1 MFGSIGPNGRRNSAF
16 ALAESDPG
24 RKDMLLDIA
33 TEEMSHLEVIGSLVV
48 MLNRGVK
55 GKIAEVYPTK
65 ATEIGVTVN
74 SGVVTLSGTVENA
87 TQRKSIEDAANS
99 VHGVKSVIDNT
110 TIKP

>member
-1 MFGSIGPNGRRNSAF
+1 MQKKLAAIAVLVAFFAVACGSINR
-16 ALAESDPG
+16 
-24 RKDMLLDIA
+24 
-33 TEEMSHLEVIGSLVV
+33 VIPTDEA
-48 MLNRGVK
+48 MKADVK

-99 VHGVKSVIDNT
+99 VHGVKSVIDNI